1 MARKKVQLAWIE
13 NQTARKATLRK
24 RRENLIKKVKEISVL
39 AGTDCC
45 GIILSPFEG
54 DPPLF
59 YPLTINE
66 IVGRYFELPEI
77 DQFKRMVSIESY
89 MKDEITKLKETLQ
102 KERRNVREVEVS
114 YTMNSI
120 HTHGRSIET
129 MSSDETS
136 ELFWYFEQVKKK
148 CELRMNSLEDDP
160 NNNNN
165 EPPEPAAVVVVQM
178 AGNNNEN
185 FIITDDHHHHP
196 YYTNPTSDNGLLFPA
211 ANSAYNNN
219 INNNGMGMG
228 MMAGTG
234 SILDPSSSGNHQ
246 PPFGSYQSRFFID

>member
-1 MARKKVQLAWIE
+1 MARKKVQLTWIE

-59 YPLTINE
+59 YPPTRTILNE
-66 IVGRYFELPEI
+66 IVGRYFELPET

-165 EPPEPAAVVVVQM
+165 NHEPPEPAVVVVQM
-178 AGNNNEN
+178 AGNNNNEN
-185 FIITDDHHHHP
+185 LIITDHHHHA
-196 YYTNPTSDNGLLFPA
+196 NGL
-211 ANSAYNNN
+211 
-219 INNNGMGMG
+219 MGMG
-228 MMAGTG
+228 MMAAGTG

-246 PPFGSYQSRFFID
+246 PPFGSHQSCFFID